1 MVNDHWTLIIDHSA
15 GEAMAT
21 ATRTG
26 TTGKAVASPNTATG
40 GTPPGA
46 LRPPFSERFVEWI
59 KSHRQITAWVGTI
72 LVVGVVLFIWTM
84 STRRRTEEIASRD
97 LQGARFAFEN
107 QNYPLA
113 ASELAKVIANYSGT
127 NAAAEARLVLA
138 NVRLLE
144 KQPQQAVGVLKD
156 FAPGAP
162 QAYRAQAYGLL
173 GAAYEDM
180 NRPREAGEAYENG
193 SAAAR
198 LDFLKAQMLSDA
210 GRAWTNAGDTTRAV
224 TDYRRIVKEF
234 AKEGMATEAKVRV
247 SELTKGTAS

>member
-1 MVNDHWTLIIDHSA
+1 
-15 GEAMAT
+15 MAT

-26 TTGKAVASPNTATG
+26 SGKPTNPVNPPAVS
-40 GTPPGA
+40 TPPGA
-46 LRPPFSERFVEWI
+46 QRPPVSDRLAGWFRAHQTITWWIVGIVVAGAGLFV
-59 KSHRQITAWVGTI
+59 
-72 LVVGVVLFIWTM
+72 WTM
-84 STRRRTEEIASRD
+84 STKRRTEEIASRD

-127 NAAAEARLVLA
+127 SAAGEARILLA
-138 NVRLLE
+138 NARLLE
-144 KQPQQAVGVLKD
+144 RQPQQAVTVLKD

-173 GAAYEDM
+173 GNAYEDLGQ
-180 NRPREAGEAYENG
+180 PRAAGEAYENG

-210 GRAWTNAGDTTRAV
+210 GRAWTTAGDTARAV
-224 TDYRRIVKEF
+224 ADYRRILKEF
-234 AKEGMATEAKVRV
+234 AKEGIAGEAKVRLG
-247 SELTKGTAS
+247 ELTKGTAL

>member
-1 MVNDHWTLIIDHSA
+1 
-15 GEAMAT
+15 MAT
-21 ATRTG
+21 ATRPGSGKPTNPVNTG
-26 TTGKAVASPNTATG
+26 TPAAA
-40 GTPPGA
+40 PPGA
-46 LRPPFSERFVEWI
+46 LRPTFSERFVAWT

-72 LVVGVVLFIWTM
+72 LVVGVALFIWTL
-84 STRRRTEEIASRD
+84 STKRRTEEIASRD

-113 ASELAKVIANYSGT
+113 ASELAKVIENYSGT

-162 QAYRAQAYGLL
+162 QAYRAQSYGLL

-180 NRPREAGEAYENG
+180 SRPREAGEAYENG

-234 AKEGMATEAKVRV
+234 AKEGMATEAKVRLG
-247 SELTKGTAS
+247 ELTKGTAS